1 MDRLDRCRRL
11 FGDDFLKIS
20 SAKVLLLGV
29 GGVGSFAL
37 DCLYRTGF
45 GEITVVD
52 RDRFEVSN
60 QNRQLGSEEVGSLK
74 VEVLQRMYPGIRGV
88 EADVDRGWI
97 LDFDFEPYTLVIDA
111 IDDIFSKV
119 ELAKKV
125 SHKLISASGSARKR
139 DFFEIKESS
148 IWEAKGDRLLAK
160 FKRELKKAGFNGDFR
175 VVYSSEPVHT
185 RSKEL
190 GSFVGVTGGFGL
202 AICSLAV
209 KIVCESC

>member
-1 MDRLDRCRRL
+1 MDRLDRCKRL
-11 FGDDFLKIS
+11 FKEEFTKIS

-52 RDRFEVSN
+52 RDRFDVTN
-60 QNRQLGSEEVGSLK
+60 QNRQLGSEAVGSVK
-74 VEVLQRMYPGIRGV
+74 IEVLQKMYPGIKGI
-88 EADVDRGWI
+88 EADADRAWI
-97 LDFDFEPYTLVIDA
+97 SNFDFEPYTLVIDA

-125 SHKLISASGSARKR
+125 SYKLISASGSARKR

-148 IWEAKGDRLLAK
+148 IWEAEGDRLLSK
-160 FKRELKKAGFNGDFR
+160 FKRELKRAGFNNDFR
-175 VVYSSEPVHT
+175 VVYSPEPVHT
-185 RSKEL
+185 RSKDL

-202 AICSLAV
+202 AVCSLAV
-209 KIVCESC
+209 KTVCESS